1 MAAKNTV
8 LKRKI
13 GSDIFE
19 MMPKTTAGQVVVSYG
34 DCVDLASA
42 LTKVYTDVESWNT
55 FKANVDFAGTDAALD
70 TLRELIDMINKED
83 QAGSIANKL
92 KSIEDKIAAINTKN
106 GEQDQAIA
114 DLQAKD
120 TALAGDITK
129 ANEATA
135 KVASDLAT
143 AKEALEAKD
152 TELKGEID
160 ALDGRLTTAESDIDT
175 AQADITAAQKA
186 IATLEAGTSVVY
198 CGTEIP
204 SNFTD
209 RDLFME
215 ISE

>member
-13 GSDIFE
+13 GTDIFE

-42 LTKVYTDVESWNT
+42 LSKVYTDVEAWNT

-70 TLRELIDMINKED
+70 TLRELIDIINKED

-92 KSIEDKIAAINTKN
+92 KSIEDKIKAINTKD
-106 GEQDQAIA
+106 GEQDTAITA
-114 DLQAKD
+114 LQEKD
-120 TALAGDITK
+120 TALEGEIKK
-129 ANEATA
+129 ANDATA
-135 KVASDLAT
+135 KVASDLDT
-143 AKEALEAKD
+143 AKNALEAKD

-160 ALDGRLTTAESDIDT
+160 GLAGRLTTAESDID
-175 AQADITAAQKA
+175 AAQSA
-186 IATLEAGTSVVY
+186 ISALEAGTSIVY
-198 CGTEIP
+198 CGTTIP
-204 SNFTD
+204 ENFTD